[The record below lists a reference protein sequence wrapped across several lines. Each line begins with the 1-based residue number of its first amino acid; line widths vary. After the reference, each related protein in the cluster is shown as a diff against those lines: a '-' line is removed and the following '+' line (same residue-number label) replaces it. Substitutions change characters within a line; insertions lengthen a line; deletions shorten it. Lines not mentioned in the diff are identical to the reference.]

1 LCFLGLSILTRAAL
15 REHAKFL
22 VTYLRPQ
29 WPRVALLAVVLFGGI
44 GLQLLG
50 PQVLARFIDM
60 ARGGAAIGELLRIAA
75 VFLAVACAGQVVNA
89 LTAYAGET
97 VGWTATN
104 LVRADLALHC
114 LRLDLSFHNA
124 KTPGEMIERVDGDVT
139 HLSRFF
145 SQFAMR
151 LLGNLLL
158 LAGVLVMI
166 FRVDRRVGLVYL
178 AFALFAM
185 FVLRRLLD
193 VAVPYW
199 KESRQASA
207 ILLGFLEERLA
218 GTEDIR
224 SSGATAYVMRRFF
237 QAVRDQMEKARRA
250 WVMGTSMWATT
261 AALLTLGNAMAFG
274 LGSTLYG
281 SGLITIGTV
290 YLLFHYTEMLRLPLE
305 QITREVQELQR
316 ASASV
321 SRVGDL
327 FRLQSATAD
336 GSGAAPGGPLSI
348 EFSSVSFGYDE
359 QLVIRDVTFRLR
371 PGRVIG
377 LLGRTGSGKT
387 TIGRLLI
394 RLYDPRSGVIR
405 LGGTD
410 IRGVRLSDLRRRVGM
425 VTQDVQLFHAPVRD
439 NLTFFDPSVS
449 DGEILEVLDYL
460 GLDRWYRGLPHG
472 LDTVL
477 SSRGGLSAGEAQ
489 LLAFARVFFKDP
501 GLVVLDEASSRLDP
515 ATEVLIERA
524 VDVLLENRTAV
535 IIAHRL
541 KTVRRAQEIMI
552 IDGGQ
557 IQEHGDRV
565 SLEHDPSSR
574 FSTLLRTGLEEVL
587 V

>member
-1 LCFLGLSILTRAAL
+1 MRSPTS
-15 REHAKFL
+15 REHVRFL

-29 WPRVALLAVVLFGGI
+29 WPRVVLLSAVLLSSI
-44 GLQLLG
+44 GLQLFG
-50 PQVLARFIDM
+50 PQILARFIDM
-60 ARGGAAIGELLRIAA
+60 ARTGASTADLMRIGA
-75 VFLAVACAGQVVNA
+75 VFLAVACAGQIVGA
-89 LTAYAGET
+89 LAAFVSEN

-145 SQFAMR
+145 SQFTLR
-151 LLGNLLL
+151 VFGNLLL
-158 LAGVLVMI
+158 LVGVLVMI
-166 FRVDRRVGLVYL
+166 FRVDRRVGLAYVAFSL
-178 AFALFAM
+178 FAL
-185 FVLRRLLD
+185 FVLRRLLEL
-193 VAVPYW
+193 AVPHW
-199 KESRQASA
+199 KQARQASA

-274 LGSTLYG
+274 LGSALYAG
-281 SGLITIGTV
+281 GLITIGTV
-290 YLLFHYTEMLRLPLE
+290 YLLFHYTEMLRWPLE

-327 FRLQSATAD
+327 FRLRSSTGD
-336 GSGAAPGGPLSI
+336 GSGALRAGPLAA
-348 EFSSVSFGYDE
+348 EFAAVSFGYDE
-359 QLVIRDVTFRLR
+359 QLVLRDMAFRLQ
-371 PGRVIG
+371 PGRVLG

-394 RLYDPRSGVIR
+394 RLYDPDSGAIR
-405 LGGTD
+405 LSGTD
-410 IRGVRLSDLRRRVGM
+410 IRSVRLADLRRHVGM

-439 NLTFFDPSVS
+439 NLTFFDPTITDEKV
-449 DGEILEVLDYL
+449 LEVLERL
-460 GLDRWYRGLPHG
+460 GLGHWYRNLPHG
-472 LDTVL
+472 LETVL

-501 GLVVLDEASSRLDP
+501 GLVILDEASSRLDP
-515 ATEVLIERA
+515 ATEALIERA
-524 VDVLLENRTAV
+524 VDVLLENRTAIV
-535 IIAHRL
+535 IAHHL
-541 KTVRRAQEIMI
+541 KTVRRADEIMI
-552 IDGGQ
+552 IDDGR
-557 IQEHGDRV
+557 IQELGERTV
-565 SLEHDPSSR
+565 LERDPSSR
-574 FSTLLRTGLEEVL
+574 LSALLRTGLEEVL

>member
-1 LCFLGLSILTRAAL
+1 ML
-15 REHAKFL
+15 RTHAKFL

-29 WPRVALLAVVLFGGI
+29 WPRVAALAVVLFAGI

-60 ARGGAAIGELLRIAA
+60 ARGGAATGEMLHTAA
-75 VFLAVACAGQVVNA
+75 IFLVVACAAQVVST
-89 LTAYAGET
+89 LTTYASEN

-104 LVRADLALHC
+104 LVRSDLALHC

-145 SQFAMR
+145 SQFAIR

-166 FRVDRRVGLVYL
+166 FRVDRRVGLAYV
-178 AFALFAM
+178 AFSLFAV
-185 FVLRRLLD
+185 FALRRLLD
-193 VAVPYW
+193 LAIPYW

-237 QAVRDQMEKARRA
+237 QAVRDQMQKARRA
-250 WVMGTSMWATT
+250 WVIGTSMWATT
-261 AALLTLGNAMAFG
+261 AALLTIGNAMAFG

-281 SGLITIGTV
+281 AGLITIGTV

-305 QITREVQELQR
+305 QITREVQQLQR

-327 FRLQSATAD
+327 FHLQSATVD
-336 GSGAAPGGPLSI
+336 GDGPVPGGPLSV

-359 QLVIRDVTFRLR
+359 QLVLRDVTFRLA

-394 RLYDPRSGVIR
+394 RLYDPRSGAIR

-410 IRGVRLSDLRRRVGM
+410 VRGVQLTDLRRRVGM

-439 NLTFFDPSVS
+439 NLTFFDPAVS
-449 DGEILEVLDYL
+449 DEEILDVLDRL
-460 GLDRWYRGLPHG
+460 GLDHWYRGLPHG

-552 IDGGQ
+552 IDDGQ
-557 IQEHGDRV
+557 IQEHGDRMV
-565 SLEHDPSSR
+565 LEHDPSSR
-574 FSTLLRTGLEEVL
+574 FSALLSTGLEEVL

>member
-1 LCFLGLSILTRAAL
+1 MIGAAF
-15 REHAKFL
+15 REHARFL

-29 WPRVALLAVVLFGGI
+29 WPKVVLLAVVLLSSI

-60 ARGGAAIGELLRIAA
+60 ARAGAAPDDLLRIAA
-75 VFLAVACAGQVVNA
+75 LFLTVACAGQVVSA
-89 LTAYAGET
+89 LAVYASEN

-124 KTPGEMIERVDGDVT
+124 RTPGEMIERIDGDVT

-151 LLGNLLL
+151 VLGNLLL
-158 LAGVLVMI
+158 LVGVLVMI
-166 FRVDRRVGLVYL
+166 FRVDRRVGLAYVAFSL
-178 AFALFAM
+178 FAL
-185 FVLRRLLD
+185 FVLRRLLEL
-193 VAVPYW
+193 AVPYW
-199 KESRQASA
+199 KQARQASA

-281 SGLITIGTV
+281 AGLITIGTV
-290 YLLFHYTEMLRLPLE
+290 YLLFHYTEMLRWPLE

-327 FRLQSATAD
+327 FRLQSSTAD
-336 GSGAAPGGPLSI
+336 GGGELPVGPLAV
-348 EFSSVSFGYDE
+348 EFAAVSFGYDD
-359 QLVIRDVTFRLR
+359 QLVLRDVTFRLQ
-371 PGRVIG
+371 PGRVMG

-394 RLYDPRSGVIR
+394 RLYDPLSGAIR

-410 IRGVRLSDLRRRVGM
+410 IRSVHLADLRHRAGM

-439 NLTFFDPSVS
+439 NLTFFEPRITDK
-449 DGEILEVLDYL
+449 EILEVLERL
-460 GLDRWYRGLPHG
+460 GLDHWYRSLPHG

-489 LLAFARVFFKDP
+489 LLAFARVFFKHP

-515 ATEVLIERA
+515 ATEALIERG
-524 VDVLLENRTAV
+524 VDVLLADRTAI
-535 IIAHRL
+535 IIAHHL
-541 KTVRRAQEIMI
+541 KTVRRADEIMI
-552 IDGGQ
+552 IDNGQ
-557 IQEHGDRV
+557 IQEHGERTV
-565 SLEHDPSSR
+565 LERDSSSR
-574 FSTLLRTGLEEVL
+574 FSALLRTGLEEVM

>member
-1 LCFLGLSILTRAAL
+1 MLAAVLLGS
-15 REHAKFL
+15 
-22 VTYLRPQ
+22 
-29 WPRVALLAVVLFGGI
+29 I

-60 ARGGAAIGELLRIAA
+60 ARGGAATGELLRIAA
-75 VFLAVACAGQVVNA
+75 MFLAVACAGQVVGA
-89 LTAYAGET
+89 LTTYASET

-145 SQFAMR
+145 SQFAIR
-151 LLGNLLL
+151 LIGNVLL

-166 FRVDRRVGLVYL
+166 FRVDRRVGMAYV
-178 AFALFAM
+178 AFSLFAV

-193 VAVPYW
+193 LAVPYW

-237 QAVRDQMEKARRA
+237 QMVRDQMEKARRA

-261 AALLTLGNAMAFG
+261 ASLLTLGNAMAFG
-274 LGSTLYG
+274 LGATLYG
-281 SGLITIGTV
+281 SGLVTIGTV
-290 YLLFHYTEMLRLPLE
+290 YLLFHYTEMLRMPLE

-336 GSGAAPGGPLSI
+336 GGGAVPGGPLSV
-348 EFSSVSFGYDE
+348 EFSAVSFGYDE
-359 QLVIRDVTFRLR
+359 QLVLRDITFTLE

-394 RLYDPRSGVIR
+394 RLYDPRSGIIR

-410 IRGVRLSDLRRRVGM
+410 IRGARLTDLRRRVGV
-425 VTQDVQLFHAPVRD
+425 VTQEVQLFHASVRD
-439 NLTFFDPSVS
+439 NLTFFDPSVP
-449 DGEILEVLDYL
+449 DEEILDVLDRL
-460 GLDRWYRGLPHG
+460 GLDLWYRGLPNG

-477 SSRGGLSAGEAQ
+477 SSRSGLSAGEAQ

-524 VDVLLENRTAV
+524 VDVLMENRTAV

-541 KTVRRAQEIMI
+541 KTVRRAQEILI
-552 IDGGQ
+552 IDGGK
-557 IQEHGDRV
+557 IQEHGDRAV
-565 SLEHDPSSR
+565 LEHDPSSR
-574 FSTLLRTGLEEVL
+574 FSALLRTGLEEVL

>member
-1 LCFLGLSILTRAAL
+1 MLAI
-15 REHAKFL
+15 
-22 VTYLRPQ
+22 V
-29 WPRVALLAVVLFGGI
+29 LLAGI
-44 GLQLLG
+44 GLQLVG
-50 PQVLARFIDM
+50 PQILARFIDM
-60 ARGGAAIGELLRIAA
+60 ARAGAAIAELMQVAA
-75 VFLAVACAGQVVNA
+75 VFLAVACAGQIISAIAV
-89 LTAYAGET
+89 YASEN

-145 SQFAMR
+145 SQFVVR
-151 LLGNLLL
+151 VFGNLLL
-158 LAGVLVMI
+158 LLGVLVMI
-166 FRVDRRVGLVYL
+166 FRVDRRVGVAYVVFSL
-178 AFALFAM
+178 FALFA
-185 FVLRRLLD
+185 LRKLLD
-193 VAVPYW
+193 RAVPYW
-199 KESRQASA
+199 KQARQASA

-237 QAVRDQMEKARRA
+237 QAVREQMEKTRRA
-250 WVMGTSMWATT
+250 WVMGTTMWATT

-281 SGLITIGTV
+281 AGLITFGTV
-290 YLLFHYTEMLRLPLE
+290 YLLFHYTEMLRWPLE

-327 FRLQSATAD
+327 FKIRSRTAD
-336 GSGAAPGGPLSI
+336 GSGTLPRGPLAV
-348 EFSSVSFGYDE
+348 EFGGVSFAYEE
-359 QLVIRDVTFRLR
+359 QLVLRDVTFRLQ
-371 PGRVIG
+371 PGQVLG

-394 RLYDPRSGVIR
+394 RMYDPSTGMVG
-405 LGGTD
+405 LGGAD
-410 IRGVRLSDLRRRVGM
+410 IRGLRLHDLRRRVGM
-425 VTQDVQLFHAPVRD
+425 VTQDVQLFHASVRD
-439 NLTFFDPSVS
+439 NLTFFDRTVP
-449 DGEILEVLDYL
+449 DEKILEVLHRL
-460 GLDRWYRGLPHG
+460 GLDHWYGGLSDG
-472 LDTVL
+472 LDTTL

-489 LLAFARVFFKDP
+489 LLAFARIFFKDP

-515 ATEVLIERA
+515 ATEMLIERA
-524 VDVLLENRTAV
+524 VGVLLEERTAI

-541 KTVRRAQEIMI
+541 KTVRRADEIMI
-552 IDGGQ
+552 IDDGR
-557 IQEHGDRV
+557 IQEYGARTE
-565 SLEHDPSSR
+565 LERDSASR
-574 FSTLLRTGLEEVL
+574 FAGLLQTGLEEVL